1 MTAST
6 IPAAIDALVT
16 VFNAAV
22 PTGSIV
28 IDGPAVVDP
37 GAYQNIVYVGV
48 DDPDTEDAYSV
59 AATAQQAWAWLGHV
73 QRAEDAEIH
82 CSAISWNGD
91 ANQKAARDN
100 VYALLKVLT
109 DSITVDPTL
118 GGAVLMVV
126 GVNSDSLLQS
136 QDSAGA
142 EAKLNFSVSI
152 KSQFN

>member
-6 IPAAIDALVT
+6 VAAAIDALVAL
-16 VFNAAV
+16 FKAAV
-22 PTGSIV
+22 PVDSIV
-28 IDGPAVVDP
+28 VDGPAVVDP

-48 DDPDTEDAYSV
+48 DDPDNETAYAV

-73 QRAEDAEIH
+73 QRTEDADIH
-82 CSAISWNGD
+82 CSAVSWNGD
-91 ANQKAARDN
+91 ADQKAARDN
-100 VYALLKVLT
+100 VYALLKLLT
-109 DSITVDPTL
+109 DSITTDPTL
-118 GGAVLMVV
+118 GGSVLMVV
-126 GVNSDSLLQS
+126 GVNSDNLLQS